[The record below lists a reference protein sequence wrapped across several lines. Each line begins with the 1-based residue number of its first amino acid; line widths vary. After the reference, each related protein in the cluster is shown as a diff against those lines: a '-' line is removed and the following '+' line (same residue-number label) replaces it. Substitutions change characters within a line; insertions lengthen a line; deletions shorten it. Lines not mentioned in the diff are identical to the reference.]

1 MGQSLPEM
9 MLRGAGRGGRDRR
22 GERQPEQKIRRTRR
36 ETAQALSVVPLFSG
50 LSKADLNR
58 LAEETDVV
66 SFPAGITIVE
76 EGLLGETMFVVTSG
90 EAKVLQGKR
99 RLGTVR
105 PGDFFGEVA
114 LLDGAPRSASVVAQ
128 TPVVAI
134 RLFRR
139 TLLKMLEAEPQ
150 LSLKILDAL
159 VRRVRD
165 LSATS
170 VHD

>member
-22 GERQPEQKIRRTRR
+22 ARQPEQPIRRTKR
-36 ETAQALSVVPLFSG
+36 ETAQALSMVPLFAG
-50 LSKADLNR
+50 FSKADLNR

-66 SFPAGITIVE
+66 SFPAGTKIVE
-76 EGLLGETMFVVTSG
+76 EGLLGETMFVVRSG
-90 EAKVLQGKR
+90 EAKVIRGKR
-99 RLGTVR
+99 RLGTVQ

-114 LLDGAPRSASVVAQ
+114 LLDGAPRSASVVAE

-150 LSLKILDAL
+150 LSLKILDSL
-159 VRRVRD
+159 VRRVRA
-165 LSATS
+165 LSTTS
-170 VHD
+170 LNA